1 MRSNGRLISMVQ
13 TNDTIQK
20 NGEATGETAART
32 TRGNSRKRASSRA
45 ERSDGPLTA
54 DDWIEA
60 AMDILAEDNVAGVQT
75 SALCQKLHVTKGSF
89 YWHFKALG
97 DLLNGV
103 LDSWRRRTTLN
114 VINRFTKPG
123 DDAATLRTLLSLP
136 RHQRAAKSAAV
147 ELSIRDW
154 ARRDATA
161 KRAIEEVDQIRLSFY
176 EQLFHRQGFT
186 GEAAKVRAYI
196 AYAAMMGDSILQ
208 TSLKDQVSSDT
219 YLNALVALL
228 STSGEQQ

>member
-1 MRSNGRLISMVQ
+1 L
-13 TNDTIQK
+13 
-20 NGEATGETAART
+20 
-32 TRGNSRKRASSRA
+32 
-45 ERSDGPLTA
+45 
-54 DDWIEA
+54 
-60 AMDILAEDNVAGVQT
+60 
-75 SALCQKLHVTKGSF
+75 LH
-89 YWHFKALG
+89 
-97 DLLNGV
+97 GV

-123 DDAATLRTLLSLP
+123 GDAATLRTLLSLP

-219 YLNALVALL
+219 YLNTLVALL
-228 STSGEQQ
+228 STSGERQ